1 DSDAFE
7 IGQESGENLPRTAE
21 PGNLAYVIFTSGSTG
36 RPKGV
41 AIEHGSAVALVA
53 WARHVFDADDLG
65 GMLASTSIAFDLSVF
80 EIFAPLAWGGRV
92 ILASNVLALRDLPAA
107 ADVRLVNT
115 VPSAMAELLRTASLP
130 AGVRTV
136 NLAGEPLPPSLVRDV
151 LARGGVQ
158 R

>member
-1 DSDAFE
+1 LAFMLEDSSARVLVGVDRLRMRLPDGPFERVLLDSDAFE
-7 IGQESGENLPRTAE
+7 IGQESGANLPRTAE

-53 WARHVFDADDLG
+53 WAREVFDTDDLG

-115 VPSAMAELLRTASLP
+115 VPSAMAELLR
-130 AGVRTV
+130 
-136 NLAGEPLPPSLVRDV
+136 
-151 LARGGVQ
+151 
-158 R
+158 